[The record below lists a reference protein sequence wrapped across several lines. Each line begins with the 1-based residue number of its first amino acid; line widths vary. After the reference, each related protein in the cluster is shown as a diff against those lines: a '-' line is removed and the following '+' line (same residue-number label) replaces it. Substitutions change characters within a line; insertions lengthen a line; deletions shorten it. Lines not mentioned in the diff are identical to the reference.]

1 MNGIRITRPAWDLSK
16 RLANLNIVSGQ
27 KISPTVALPENDLI
41 AKPSTSI
48 LAQLNLGKNNDLALT
63 AQFWSK
69 QCQTQ
74 PKIEINDFIIKTPI
88 GPTCYD
94 ESTVIIPTKN
104 PQISPIEDP
113 ATNGQII
120 EKKAHRRL
128 RIRKRKMK
136 VHRRKRRWKKYWVLW
151 RKKYAMRE
159 KKREV
164 EFRQK
169 MIAKVNEAKKFDAE
183 KYVDE
188 YLEDMKYK
196 LVPKTYKGRRL
207 PQFLIE
213 ELLEKD
219 AKKVERE
226 KMNQTNLITGEPL
239 IRDGE
244 TVSQFLDRIS
254 ESSRK

>member
-1 MNGIRITRPAWDLSK
+1 MNGLRITRSAWDLSK

-27 KISPTVALPENDLI
+27 KITPTVALPENDLT

-48 LAQLNLGKNNDLALT
+48 LAQLNLGKNQELAFT

-94 ESTVIIPTKN
+94 ESTVIIPTIN
-104 PQISPIEDP
+104 PQNSPMEDP
-113 ATNGQII
+113 GQII

-151 RKKYAMRE
+151 RKKYAMKE

-169 MIAKVNEAKKFDAE
+169 MIAKVNEAKKFE
-183 KYVDE
+183 PQKYVDE
-188 YLEDMKYK
+188 YLEDMKYE
-196 LVPKTYKGRRL
+196 LIPKTYKGRRL
-207 PQFLIE
+207 PQWLIKD
-213 ELLEKD
+213 LLKED
-219 AKKVERE
+219 SKKVERE
-226 KMNQTNLITGEPL
+226 KMNRTNLLTGESL

-254 ESSRK
+254 ESNRK